1 MEVEDKMA
9 SSEIKAFITVIT
21 FLGIFALLVS
31 MIPGQFAVQS
41 KTYRQVSVPEYFEA
55 VDIQSFAET
64 KNLTI
69 PAYDEYG
76 LDCSVGGWELKIY
89 PYYSDLGNIHEL
101 QLKHVDRWLGW
112 LWIGEHH
119 LTWRR
124 KKDGIDLGIKLER
137 DELLNAYDP
146 DRNLAEFIASC
157 EHVTV
162 YVAFAYNTTKYE
174 DIVDAWANSELWML
188 IAIGFD
194 QVNTS
199 TNAWNVVAKLLFFQA
214 PEVHPVINALIAI
227 PIWAAIA
234 ITMYILI
241 LKAIPF
247 VGG

>member
-1 MEVEDKMA
+1 VEVEDKMA
-9 SSEIKAFITVIT
+9 SGEIKVFITVIT
-21 FLGIFALLVS
+21 FLGSFALLVS

-55 VDIQSFAET
+55 IDIQCFAET
-64 KNLTI
+64 KNLTV
-69 PAYDEYG
+69 PAYDEFG

-89 PYYSDLGNIHEL
+89 PYYSDLANIHEL
-101 QLKHVDRWLGW
+101 QLKHVDRW
-112 LWIGEHH
+112 WIFVVGEHH

-124 KKDGIDLGIKLER
+124 KTDGINLGIQLDK
-137 DELLNAYDP
+137 DELLNAYDA
-146 DRNLAEFIASC
+146 DKGLAEFTVSC
-157 EHVTV
+157 EHLTA

-174 DIVDAWANSELWML
+174 NIVEAWANSELWML

-199 TNAWNVVAKLLFFQA
+199 TNAWNVIGKLLFFQS
-214 PEVHPVINALIAI
+214 PDVHPAINALIAI
-227 PIWAAIA
+227 PIWAAVA
-234 ITMYILI
+234 ITIYILI